1 MKINYLYLKLY
12 KNNKYFKKNKIK
24 KLMQR
29 NKIKN
34 TPNLSKNFVY
44 FPVYWTGNVNFHSF
58 LNYSAYQNS
67 IISIKY
73 KFYSIKYIKL
83 LEFFKKTNKT
93 FKYKYE
99 RFFSNNYIVKSQI
112 INKIIN
118 YANMYN
124 LFFSSFYTDLFHFF
138 KNFKIYKQKI
148 NHYLI
153 LNFIKNKLFM
163 NLQNFSRKNY
173 LFLSTGLF
181 IKFFEKK
188 KSFKK
193 NKTIKMLMAKYMRKL
208 FLISHIK
215 TTSLIIKKTPVFL
228 IEIIN
233 LLNSPIAHKFIDP
246 VDNKII
252 EEDEN
257 DALLIKFSYFIFL
270 QSIDFSLN
278 KGKKRGRIKRKILRK
293 IVFENKITD

>member
-1 MKINYLYLKLY
+1 
-12 KNNKYFKKNKIK
+12 
-24 KLMQR
+24 
-29 NKIKN
+29 
-34 TPNLSKNFVY
+34 
-44 FPVYWTGNVNFHSF
+44 
-58 LNYSAYQNS
+58 
-67 IISIKY
+67 
-73 KFYSIKYIKL
+73 
-83 LEFFKKTNKT
+83 
-93 FKYKYE
+93 
-99 RFFSNNYIVKSQI
+99 
-112 INKIIN
+112 
-118 YANMYN
+118 
-124 LFFSSFYTDLFHFF
+124 
-138 KNFKIYKQKI
+138 
-148 NHYLI
+148 
-153 LNFIKNKLFM
+153 M
-163 NLQNFSRKNY
+163 NLQNFNRKNY

-215 TTSLIIKKTPVFL
+215 NTSLIIKKTPVFL

-257 DALLIKFSYFIFL
+257 DSLLIKFSYFIFL